1 MPVTPKRKLDRR
13 RRPAIAPTVVERL
26 DQMQDLL
33 VEMRGALD
41 FQLRAIKKLQLEI
54 DLLNE
59 SKRRRSAREFYA
71 GQPPAGDGDGAHEPS
86 RGDGN

>member
-26 DQMQDLL
+26 NQMQDLL

-71 GQPPAGDGDGAHEPS
+71 AQPPASDVAHEPS
-86 RGDGN
+86 RRDGH

>member
-1 MPVTPKRKLDRR
+1 MPVAQKRKLNR
-13 RRPAIAPTVVERL
+13 RRPPVTMQTVVGRL

-41 FQLRAIKKLQLEI
+41 FQLRAIKKLQLEV

-59 SKRRRSAREFYA
+59 SARRQSTRESRTE
-71 GQPPAGDGDGAHEPS
+71 QPPAGDVVARDAPTP
-86 RGDGN
+86 RK

>member
-13 RRPAIAPTVVERL
+13 RRPAIPTVVERL